1 MLNLDFIRRFTGT
14 KSAPDMVRPLQSR
27 SGAGVPFALI
37 GSGGIAGDDVPQSYD
52 AQVRGLF
59 CKNAVAQAAL
69 RLVTDAVG
77 EIEMTASDARV
88 AALIAAPSAGQAL
101 LETLAAHLLLHG
113 NAYVQVVEDGAGGI
127 AELYALRPERVTVDA
142 GPDGWPRAYLYRI
155 GSSVSRLVP
164 YDAAGLPTIIHLKSV
179 HPADDHYGLG
189 CLGAAASAMAIHN
202 AAARW
207 NKALLDNAARP
218 SGALIH
224 EGANGSLL
232 TGDQF
237 ERLKTEMAAHYAGAI
252 NAGRPLLLDGNLKW
266 QTMSLTPADMDFVA
280 LKDAAAREIAMA
292 FGVPPMLLGLPG
304 DATYANY
311 KEANRALWRNRIV
324 PLANRLLTGLAHGLA
339 GWFADGEGE
348 NAPTPHPPQPLSLR
362 VNMNHIPA
370 LAEERERLWTQVGG
384 ADFLTREEKR
394 ALVGLNIDNNQNG

>member
-1 MLNLDFIRRFTGT
+1 MPFLNFDFARLFTGT
-14 KSAPDMVRPLQSR
+14 KAAPDMVRPVQSR
-27 SGAGVPFALI
+27 SGAGAPFALF
-37 GSGGIAGDDVPQSYD
+37 GSGAGDDVPQSYE

-77 EIEMTASDARV
+77 EVEIAASDARV

-113 NAYVQVVEDGAGGI
+113 NAYVQLVEDGAGGI
-127 AELYALRPERVTVDA
+127 AELYALRPERVTVEA

-155 GSSVSRLVP
+155 GSSVSRLMP
-164 YDAAGLPTIIHLKSV
+164 YDAAGLATIIHLKSV

-189 CLGAAASAMAIHN
+189 CLGAAAGAMAIHN

-224 EGANGSLL
+224 DSANGSYL
-232 TGDQF
+232 TADQF
-237 ERLKTEMAAHYAGAI
+237 ERLKSELAAQYAGAP
-252 NAGRPLLLDGNLKW
+252 NAGRPLVLDGNLKW

-324 PLANRLLTGLAHGLA
+324 PIANRLLTGLAHGLS
-339 GWFADGEGE
+339 GWFADE
-348 NAPTPHPPQPLSLR
+348 NGAGCTPAPLSLR

-370 LAEERERLWTQVGG
+370 LAEERERLWAQVGT
-384 ADFLTREEKR
+384 ADFLTRDEKR
-394 ALVGLNIDNNQNG
+394 SMVGIVE